1 MNELEFQQFL
11 HKNIPITHKMG
22 VEVVE
27 LNPSRVRILAR
38 LEPNLN
44 PHGTAFGGSINTVM
58 LICGWSTVF
67 INVIDFDVN
76 SHIVIRK
83 NSIEY
88 LSPITSDIIAEC
100 SIENQENLKK
110 LVAGYK
116 KFGRAKIDLTVVCM
130 DRTKIAAK
138 FKGQYVVFK

>member
-11 HKNIPITHKMG
+11 HNNIPITDKMG
-22 VEVVE
+22 VEVLE
-27 LNPSRVRILAR
+27 LNPSRVRIRAR

-44 PHGTAFGGSINTVM
+44 PHGTAFGGSINTLM

-67 INVIDFDVN
+67 VNVSDHDVN
-76 SHIVIRK
+76 SHIVIHK
-83 NSIEY
+83 SSIEY
-88 LSPITSDIIAEC
+88 LSPITTDIIAEC
-100 SIENQENLKK
+100 TIENQEIITK
-110 LVAGYK
+110 LLAGYE

-130 DRTKIAAK
+130 DKEKIAVK